1 MSEQRKTT
9 SPTILFMN
17 WMRDVV
23 KSEYYCDDSQMELAV
38 ERLTLNTNTNAYTK
52 QK

>member
-1 MSEQRKTT
+1 MN
-9 SPTILFMN
+9 PTLKFMT

-23 KSEYYCDDSQMELAV
+23 KSEYYCDDFQMELAV
-38 ERLTLNTNTNAYTK
+38 ERLTLNTNNNAYTK